1 MALLP
6 LKKKNILPLWKYNR
20 LLWLQALNQASTQFM
35 KTQAR
40 REI

>member
-1 MALLP
+1 MAFLP
-6 LKKKNILPLWKYNR
+6 LKKKNLLPLYKYNR

-35 KTQAR
+35 NIQAG